1 MRVIF
6 DGAALW
12 AATAYAPASGEA
24 SKREINDLR
33 LSGMAEL

>member
-6 DGAALW
+6 EGAAVCE
-12 AATAYAPASGEA
+12 AAAYRPARGEA
-24 SKREINDLR
+24 RQAETKDLR